1 MNHIIPMTTFPILLQ
16 DLNISSETKKFWDDV
31 LLEKFNKSYSSY
43 SSFSRSDKLPNW
55 DKLIS
60 SNFRVFDLFQ
70 KLSEY
75 YKKERYDFNNKDK
88 FFAKEETSTF
98 SSIEFLELL
107 KKDKISID
115 NIFLNTLVAEP
126 ENKSGWTYA
135 EFIELHLHYL
145 KENKQ
150 KLHTEIEKQY
160 FLELNEHQQYY
171 SYVSVDENINLF
183 FSLMDVIQPNK
194 INHTWFKEK
203 LEFFCTIKDDDS
215 RQLVNQAEYLNFDS
229 QKKIY
234 DYIVD
239 LFPDNINEHNKYFSK
254 ILPSPVFKTSRLHQ
268 GSIEINLYQILNELH
283 LNQKD
288 LNHLIHISKE
298 CLNVVSQ
305 PSFLELIEKDIP
317 VSNIYSKD
325 NNSSVILNFST
336 NSYEDLED
344 FEKILLRSLNGV
356 LKVSDKIRISWSES
370 YSGADELITN
380 MDSKFIH
387 QHYLFQTLN
396 ETLSTNSNSAKKM
409 KI

>member
-1 MNHIIPMTTFPILLQ
+1 MITFPTLLQ
-16 DLNISSETKKFWDDV
+16 DLKISSETKKFWNDV
-31 LLEKFNKSYSSY
+31 LLEKFNKYSSSY
-43 SSFSRSDKLPNW
+43 SSFSRSDKFPNW

-60 SNFRVFDLFQ
+60 SNFRIFDLFQ

-75 YKKERYDFNNKDK
+75 YKKEKYDYANKDRL
-88 FFAKEETSTF
+88 F
-98 SSIEFLELL
+98 SNEDNNPFLSLEFLELL
-107 KKDKISID
+107 KKDKVSMEGV
-115 NIFLNTLVAEP
+115 FLNTLIAEP

-135 EFIELHLHYL
+135 EFIELHLHHL

-150 KLHTEIEKQY
+150 KLNKDIEKQY
-160 FLELNEHQQYY
+160 FTELHEHQQYY

-183 FSLMDVIQPNK
+183 FSLIEVIQPNQ
-194 INHTWFKEK
+194 INYNWFKEK

-215 RQLVNQAEYLNFDS
+215 RQIVNQAQYLNFDS

-234 DYIVD
+234 DYLVD
-239 LFPDNINEHNKYFSK
+239 LFPDNISENKKYFSK
-254 ILPSPVFKTSRLHQ
+254 ILPSPVFKTNRLHQ

-288 LNHLIHISKE
+288 LHHLINISKE

-305 PSFLELIEKDIP
+305 PSFLNLIEKDIP
-317 VSNIYSKD
+317 VSNIYSKE
-325 NNSSVILNFST
+325 NNSSIILNFST